1 MAVGWIQFI
10 DLKCIDRFRNDL
22 IEIASIGTVLRRF
35 SRTPSAAQPALAR
48 SAAIAGKA
56 PHKRSSGPRLSH
68 YLSGGGIRRTSAVE
82 RPTDNTRRESMIRRI
97 TLALALAITALA
109 SIPASAS
116 PQHSWQTASNCQED
130 LGYGRTSS
138 WGCG

>member
-1 MAVGWIQFI
+1 
-10 DLKCIDRFRNDL
+10 
-22 IEIASIGTVLRRF
+22 
-35 SRTPSAAQPALAR
+35 
-48 SAAIAGKA
+48 
-56 PHKRSSGPRLSH
+56 
-68 YLSGGGIRRTSAVE
+68 
-82 RPTDNTRRESMIRRI
+82 MISRI

-116 PQHSWQTASNCQED
+116 PQHSWASNCQED

>member
-22 IEIASIGTVLRRF
+22 IEIASIGAVLRRF

-56 PHKRSSGPRLSH
+56 PHKGSSASRLSH
-68 YLSGGGIRRTSAVE
+68 YLNDGGIRRTSAVE
-82 RPTDNTRRESMIRRI
+82 RPTDNTRRESMICRI